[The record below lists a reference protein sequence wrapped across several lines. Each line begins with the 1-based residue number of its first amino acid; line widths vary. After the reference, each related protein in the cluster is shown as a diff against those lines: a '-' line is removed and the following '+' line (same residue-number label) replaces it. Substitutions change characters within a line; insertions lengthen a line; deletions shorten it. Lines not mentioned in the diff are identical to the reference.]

1 MDIQRLLTSLSLKII
16 IQFAITVIAIAALI
30 GWNYDFVN
38 QFYFQNQQTQTGII
52 INSSIVGLLFFGLLN
67 ILLLLLRY
75 RREEQALAIFVKNIE
90 SFKADLVEGIPN
102 KSMIAKRYT
111 TMQSIRSANGEINH
125 SALSAMLTADEATR
139 FGLVKFI
146 NNILILTGVFGTIVS
161 LSIALLGASDLIDS
175 AAGSLGGMGLV
186 IHGMSTALST
196 TITAII
202 SYVVFGYFYTRLND
216 VQTHLLSGIEQLT
229 SVYLLPQMVKTSE
242 DVAIELEAL
251 VKSVRDAADNLKLTQ
266 EVYQASATAL
276 QKNIAANQQQY
287 QQLQSEFGEIKSL
300 LREGFR
306 LPEQQQPDEPGQF

>member
-16 IQFAITVIAIAALI
+16 IQFVIAIIAIAGLI
-30 GWNYDFVN
+30 GWNFDFIN

-52 INSSIVGLLFFGLLN
+52 INSSIVGLLIFGLLS

-90 SFKADLVEGIPN
+90 SFKPDLAEGIPSN
-102 KSMIAKRYT
+102 SLIGKRFT

-202 SYVVFGYFYTRLND
+202 SYVRVWIFLYAPERRANAFAQWYRTID
-216 VQTHLLSGIEQLT
+216 FCLS
-229 SVYLLPQMVKTSE
+229 V
-242 DVAIELEAL
+242 
-251 VKSVRDAADNLKLTQ
+251 
-266 EVYQASATAL
+266 TA
-276 QKNIAANQQQY
+276 NGENQRRCCRRIG
-287 QQLQSEFGEIKSL
+287 STGEISSRSRRKLKAHTGDLPGLSN
-300 LREGFR
+300 GFAGKYCR
-306 LPEQQQPDEPGQF
+306 QPAAGRAITGGIWRD